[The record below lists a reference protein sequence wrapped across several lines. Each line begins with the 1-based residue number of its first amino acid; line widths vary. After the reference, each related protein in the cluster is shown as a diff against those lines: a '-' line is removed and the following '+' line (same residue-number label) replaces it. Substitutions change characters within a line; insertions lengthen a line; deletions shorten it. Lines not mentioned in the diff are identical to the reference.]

1 MRELTTLAVIASA
14 LHGPFAISV
23 DQIVLV
29 VARMGRVSPGATL
42 RALRS
47 FGGFVP
53 SFSFHRLGRSGAAR
67 VLIFAL
73 LFIVSGTET
82 VLLPSVANATR

>member
-1 MRELTTLAVIASA
+1 MREPTILAVIASA
-14 LHGPFAISV
+14 LHSPLAISV

-47 FGGFVP
+47 LGGFVP
-53 SFSFHRLGRSGAAR
+53 PFSFYRLGRSSTAR
-67 VLIFAL
+67 VLELAL
-73 LFIVSGTET
+73 LFVIPGAEA
-82 VLLPSVANATR
+82 VLFPSVANATR

>member
-14 LHGPFAISV
+14 LHSPFAISV

-53 SFSFHRLGRSGAAR
+53 PLSFYRLGRSSTAR
-67 VLIFAL
+67 VLELAL
-73 LFIVSGTET
+73 LLIVPGAET
-82 VLLPSVANATR
+82 VLFPSVANATG